1 MPSDTSIQQS
11 LLDTIERSFY
21 QKLPSD
27 SHQSESQRTD
37 LHPLEKDQGILP
49 ISSSLDHSYQPHPI
63 TPERLEST
71 NDTPPLRPSQQQA
84 PEHHQGPFSYPTSG
98 LIFML
103 RWGCA
108 ILTVAATILFGI
120 WAPLSYQETK
130 NANKDHDE
138 MQRALIKSA
147 KSANDIA
154 TSALEAAFLQLQIA
168 TAQASVIENLQTQL
182 AAMGQVALLQFC
194 NAQTRGDFAPC
205 SSFINSAQLA
215 SLVSQIA
222 TPTSTPT
229 PTITRPAP
237 TDSAPPRPSH
247 HTPSTGDNDLEN
259 RSGMSIASILGIVF
273 GGTAAIGI
281 LTGFF
286 VWRYQRGRLVA
297 SRRYQ

>member
-27 SHQSESQRTD
+27 SHQAERQKTA
-37 LHPLEKDQGILP
+37 LHPPEKDQGILP
-49 ISSSLDHSYQPHPI
+49 IGPSSDPSYQPHPI
-63 TPERLEST
+63 IPGRLESA
-71 NDTPPLRPSQQQA
+71 NETPPLRPSQQLGPQL
-84 PEHHQGPFSYPTSG
+84 HHDPFSHPTSG
-98 LIFML
+98 LIFIL

-108 ILTVAATILFGI
+108 ILTVAATVLFGV

-130 NANKDHDE
+130 NANKVNDE
-138 MQRALIKSA
+138 MQHALIKSA
-147 KSANDIA
+147 KSANAIA
-154 TSALEAAFLQLQIA
+154 TSLFEAASLQLQIA
-168 TAQASVIENLQTQL
+168 TAQASVLESLQSQL

-205 SSFINSAQLA
+205 SSFLNSAELT

-222 TPTSTPT
+222 TPTA
-229 PTITRPAP
+229 TITRPMP
-237 TDSAPPRPSH
+237 TDSASPRPTHNLPDTSQGG
-247 HTPSTGDNDLEN
+247 SDIENN

-297 SRRYQ
+297 SRRYH

>member
-1 MPSDTSIQQS
+1 MPPDTSIQQS

-27 SHQSESQRTD
+27 SHQPEGQRTEP
-37 LHPLEKDQGILP
+37 HPPEKDQGILP
-49 ISSSLDHSYQPHPI
+49 IGTSSDHSYQPHPI
-63 TPERLEST
+63 APERLEST
-71 NDTPPLRPSQQQA
+71 NETPPLRPSQQQG
-84 PEHHQGPFSYPTSG
+84 PEHYHSPFGHPTSG
-98 LIFML
+98 LIFIL

-120 WAPLSYQETK
+120 WAPLSYQETR

-154 TSALEAAFLQLQIA
+154 TSALGAAFLQLQIA

-205 SSFINSAQLA
+205 ASFLNSAQLT

-222 TPTSTPT
+222 APTS
-229 PTITRPAP
+229 TITRPAP
-237 TDSAPPRPSH
+237 TDSVPPRPTFRPPTAGS
-247 HTPSTGDNDLEN
+247 NDLEN
-259 RSGMSIASILGIVF
+259 RSGMSIAPILGIVF